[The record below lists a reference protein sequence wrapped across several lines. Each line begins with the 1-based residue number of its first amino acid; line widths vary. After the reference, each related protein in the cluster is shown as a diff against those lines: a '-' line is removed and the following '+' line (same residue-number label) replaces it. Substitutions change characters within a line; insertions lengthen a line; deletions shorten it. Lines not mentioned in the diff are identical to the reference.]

1 MIAELK
7 KEVEEMIQKP
17 VRSRGDC
24 EFISNTIYEKL
35 NLEISY
41 NTLRRLFGLAPYTKP
56 SNKTLDTLA
65 KFIGYNNYVHFSQ
78 TYQFKNKINLTQI
91 TFKALADNN
100 EDYIID
106 LVIKTRYSKDDFISF
121 IVLLTRELLHIKN
134 YQLLNNLFKIDELKF
149 ESFSY
154 TEVLNLGNSVGLIF
168 RTKPDIDSILLK
180 NENFLRCIYLTFV
193 DYSNLNGYYG
203 KFAQQII
210 NNDISYDI
218 SIFSSAVLEFKN
230 FLNHKPS
237 QRILISE
244 KDQAK
249 FNPILNSRLAALELI
264 VSNQC
269 DTLTIMA
276 NYTSKIKSESIMIDY
291 FYELFISAILTKNT
305 VLMKFLI
312 DKVNFIDTTKY
323 YYQKHYLNCYY
334 LMCAYY
340 YRINGLGILERK
352 FYKLYDENSLRYS
365 YEDFNKI
372 LHKVYLF
379 DKYKKQKQ
387 KELIKEKYIKLSK
400 KLNYPIFSDSFILDY
415 FN

>member
-7 KEVEEMIQKP
+7 KEVEEMIQRP

-65 KFIGYNNYVHFSQ
+65 KFIGYNNYIHFSQ

-237 QRILISE
+237 QRILISK

-264 VSNQC
+264 VRNQC

-352 FYKLYDENSLRYS
+352 FYKLYDENSLRFS
-365 YEDFNKI
+365 YEDFIKI

-379 DKYKKQKQ
+379 DKYKKHKQ

-400 KLNYPIFSDSFILDY
+400 KLNYSIFSDSFILDY

>member
-7 KEVEEMIQKP
+7 KEVEEMIQRP

-41 NTLRRLFGLAPYTKP
+41 NTLRRLYGLAPFTKP

-78 TYQFKNKINLTQI
+78 TYQFKNKIDLTQI
-91 TFKALADNN
+91 TFKAIANNN

-106 LVIKTRYSKDDFISF
+106 LVIKTRYSKEDFISF
-121 IVLLTRELLHIKN
+121 IILLTRELLHIKN
-134 YQLLNNLFKIDELKF
+134 YQLLNKLFKIDELKY

-218 SIFSSAVLEFKN
+218 SIFSSALLEFKN

-237 QRILISE
+237 QRILISK

-264 VSNQC
+264 VNNQC
-269 DTLTIMA
+269 ETLTIMA
-276 NYTSKIKSESIMIDY
+276 QYTSKIKSESIMIDY
-291 FYELFISAILTKNT
+291 FYELFILAILTKNN

-312 DKVNFIDTTKY
+312 DKVNIYTTKY

-334 LMCAYY
+334 LMCAFY

-352 FYKLYDENSLRYS
+352 FYKLYDESSLRYS
-365 YEDFNKI
+365 YEDFIKI

-379 DKYKKQKQ
+379 DKYKKFKQ

-400 KLNYPIFSDSFILDY
+400 KLNYSIFSDSFILDY

>member
-7 KEVEEMIQKP
+7 KEVEEMIQRP

-41 NTLRRLFGLAPYTKP
+41 NTLRRLYGLAPFTKP

-78 TYQFKNKINLTQI
+78 TYQFKNKIDLTQI
-91 TFKALADNN
+91 TFKAIANNN

-106 LVIKTRYSKDDFISF
+106 LVIKTRYSKEDFISF
-121 IVLLTRELLHIKN
+121 IILLTRELLHIKN
-134 YQLLNNLFKIDELKF
+134 YQLLNKLFKIDELKY

-218 SIFSSAVLEFKN
+218 SIFSSALLEFKN

-237 QRILISE
+237 QKILIS
-244 KDQAK
+244 KQDQAK

-264 VSNQC
+264 VRNQC

-291 FYELFISAILTKNT
+291 FYELFILAILTKNN

-312 DKVNFIDTTKY
+312 DKVNIYTTKY

-334 LMCAYY
+334 LMCAFY

-365 YEDFNKI
+365 YEDFIKI

-379 DKYKKQKQ
+379 DKYKKFKQ

-400 KLNYPIFSDSFILDY
+400 KLNYSIFSDSFILDY

>member
-7 KEVEEMIQKP
+7 KEVEEMIQRP

-41 NTLRRLFGLAPYTKP
+41 NTLRRLYGLAPFTKP

-78 TYQFKNKINLTQI
+78 TYQFKNKIDLTQI
-91 TFKALADNN
+91 TFKAIANNN

-106 LVIKTRYSKDDFISF
+106 LVIKTRYSKEDFISF
-121 IVLLTRELLHIKN
+121 IILLTRELLHIKN
-134 YQLLNNLFKIDELKF
+134 YQLLNKLFKIDELKY

-218 SIFSSAVLEFKN
+218 SIFSSALLEFKN

-237 QRILISE
+237 QKILIS
-244 KDQAK
+244 KQDQAK

-264 VSNQC
+264 VNNQC
-269 DTLTIMA
+269 ETLTIMA
-276 NYTSKIKSESIMIDY
+276 QYTSKIKSESIMIDY
-291 FYELFISAILTKNT
+291 FYELFILAILTKNN

-312 DKVNFIDTTKY
+312 DKVNIYTTKY

-334 LMCAYY
+334 LMCAFY

-352 FYKLYDENSLRYS
+352 FYKLYDESSLRYS
-365 YEDFNKI
+365 YEDFIKI

-379 DKYKKQKQ
+379 DKYKKFKQ

-400 KLNYPIFSDSFILDY
+400 KLNYSIFSDSFILDY

>member
-7 KEVEEMIQKP
+7 KEVEEMIQRP

-65 KFIGYNNYVHFSQ
+65 KFIGYNNYIHFSQ

-193 DYSNLNGYYG
+193 DYSYLNGYYG

-237 QRILISE
+237 QRILISK

-264 VSNQC
+264 VRNQC

-365 YEDFNKI
+365 YEDFIKI

-379 DKYKKQKQ
+379 DKYKKHKQ

-400 KLNYPIFSDSFILDY
+400 KLNYSIFSDSFILDY